1 MDVQVVRSAKRR
13 KTISASL
20 EQGVLVVR
28 LPARLTKAQETY
40 WVDRMKLRFEK
51 CGPIEAPE
59 TPLQRRAEL
68 INQRYF
74 EGKLRFQVDWV
85 TNQNSRWGSCS
96 PDSGRIRLSH
106 ELLKLPA
113 YVVDYVIVH
122 ELAHLIEANHGPRF
136 WALVKVFPQAERA
149 IGFLEGYQWA
159 RQGRTLDL
167 ID

>member
-1 MDVQVVRSAKRR
+1 MQVVRSAKRR

-28 LPARLTKAQETY
+28 LPARLTKAQEQY
-40 WVDRMKLRFEK
+40 WVDRMRSRFEK
-51 CGPIEAPE
+51 RGQVEAPE
-59 TPLQRRAEL
+59 TPLQRRAEA
-68 INQRYF
+68 INRRYF
-74 EGKLRFQVDWV
+74 EGKLRFKVDWV
-85 TNQNSRWGSCS
+85 NNQNSRWGSCS

-106 ELLKLPA
+106 ELLKLPG

-122 ELAHLIEANHGPRF
+122 ELAHLIEANHSPRF
-136 WALVKVFPQAERA
+136 WALVKVYPQAERA